1 MGMLKQKLGKQA
13 TEIAK
18 ADVPMAELAMRAYGL
33 VEEMITEIVTHSA
46 DCKHL
51 VLIGGIQINMPEP
64 FAEYFLPLKFSISSK
79 VGEAAPTWTDLL
91 PNFKALAM
99 DEMAIQR
106 SLNKHFSGY
115 KKNADLV
122 KFSQA
127 LLQVKY
133 GFTNRNTLY
142 GQSIG
147 ADEANHITG
156 ELADQM
162 RHCWGHVFNLGGLG
176 GIPFV
181 GKTGFTAFSHHVPDN
196 GNLLILY
203 GPNIGVSPQGELGK
217 LLRDGQTSLSA
228 TCSSAIDAYEAV
240 LRGDQIP
247 TGPTHDMM
255 THLKRALVGK
265 TDSIKNADQPMAA
278 LVRQMFELSDKTM
291 RDIINFGYGDG
302 WLALLGG
309 IHINLSSPLS
319 SVFLPLKFTIAKKD
333 AAEVDLMP
341 ELLKQ
346 FTIHDD
352 SNGLVK
358 REGAFW
364 ARQRS

>member
-1 MGMLKQKLGKQA
+1 
-13 TEIAK
+13 
-18 ADVPMAELAMRAYGL
+18 
-33 VEEMITEIVTHSA
+33 
-46 DCKHL
+46 
-51 VLIGGIQINMPEP
+51 
-64 FAEYFLPLKFSISSK
+64 
-79 VGEAAPTWTDLL
+79 
-91 PNFKALAM
+91 
-99 DEMAIQR
+99 MAIQR
-106 SLNKHFSGY
+106 SLNENFAGF

-127 LLQVKY
+127 ILQVKY
-133 GFTNRNTLY
+133 GFTTKNTLY

-147 ADEANHITG
+147 ADEANHLSG
-156 ELADQM
+156 ELSDQM
-162 RHCWGHVFNLGGLG
+162 RHCWGHVFNLGGMG

-240 LRGDQIP
+240 LKGEQIP

-278 LVRQMFELSDKTM
+278 LARQMFESSDKTM
-291 RDIINFGYGDG
+291 RDIINFGFGDG

-309 IHINLSSPLS
+309 IQINLSSPLS

-341 ELLKQ
+341 ELMHQ
-346 FTIHDD
+346 FKIHEHDEPE
-352 SNGLVK
+352 LTK
-358 REGAFW
+358 RE
-364 ARQRS
+364 